1 MNLISNEKQKVEQEC
16 SQYHKSK
23 MESKLLGA
31 QIQNLNEKLDCLRS
45 LFEPRENSFI
55 NYDCKFN
62 NAAENICMNLKE
74 FGSFKVSNTYPPL
87 CSAKFLENFNNSAL
101 LNTIS
106 SIAPLNVKNISNNGV
121 LQTNPSNDFK
131 FPQQVYTTVPT
142 LNCSANLTIYIQID
156 TVDYYG
162 QKRTDGGDPV
172 SILITDPYGRQQR
185 LLTPNQIVDLNKGI
199 FNISFQI

>member
-1 MNLISNEKQKVEQEC
+1 MNLIINEIQKVEQEC

-23 MESKLLGA
+23 MESKLLGD

-55 NYDCKFN
+55 DYDYKFN
-62 NAAENICMNLKE
+62 NAAEKIYLSVKD

-106 SIAPLNVKNISNNGV
+106 SITSPYAQNIASNNL
-121 LQTNPSNDFK
+121 LQPTPSNDFK
-131 FPQQVYTTVPT
+131 FPQQVYTTAPT
-142 LNCSANLTIYIQID
+142 LNCSANLTLYIQID

-172 SILITDPYGRQQR
+172 HQLRRCATPPPTR
-185 LLTPNQIVDLNKGI
+185 L
-199 FNISFQI
+199 FISYVGFRVVC

>member
-1 MNLISNEKQKVEQEC
+1 MNLIINEKQKVEHEC

-55 NYDCKFN
+55 DYDHKSN
-62 NAAENICMNLKE
+62 NAAEKIYNSLKD
-74 FGSFKVSNTYPPL
+74 FGSFKISNTYPPL
-87 CSAKFLENFNNSAL
+87 CSAKFLENYNNSAL
-101 LNTIS
+101 LNSIS
-106 SIAPLNVKNISNNGV
+106 SITSSYTQKTNRNSL
-121 LQTNPSNDFK
+121 LQATTSNDVK
-131 FPQQVYTTVPT
+131 FSQQAYSTGPI
-142 LNCSANLTIYIQID
+142 LYWSANLTLYIQID

-172 SILITDPYGRQQR
+172 TVLITDPYGRQQR
-185 LLTPNQIVDLNKGI
+185 LVTPDQIVDLNKGI
-199 FNISFQI
+199 F